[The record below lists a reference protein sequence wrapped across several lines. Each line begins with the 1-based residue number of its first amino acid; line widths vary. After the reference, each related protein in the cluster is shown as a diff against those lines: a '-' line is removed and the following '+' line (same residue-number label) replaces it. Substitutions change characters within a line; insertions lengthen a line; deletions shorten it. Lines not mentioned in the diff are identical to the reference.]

1 MDKYSVTKDIKYV
14 GVKDLDL
21 DLFESQYPVPDGVTY
36 NSYVILDDK
45 VAVMDTVDGRGT
57 KQWIANVEE
66 ALGGRKAD
74 YLVVSHMEPDHGAN
88 VARFAELHPEAVIV
102 GNAKTFPM
110 IKQFFD
116 LDMEGR
122 TLVVKEGDTLPLGHH
137 TLQFFMA
144 PMVHWPEVMVTYE
157 QTEKILF
164 SADGFGTFGADSGFE
179 EEWTEEAARYYLN
192 IVGKYGVQVQALL
205 KKAAGLDIR
214 MICPLHGP
222 VLKEN
227 LGFYLEKYKT
237 WSSYESEG
245 RGVLIAYAS
254 IHGNTAKAA
263 EELAR
268 MLKEK
273 GESQVEVVD
282 LARTDVSYAVRKAF
296 YYDRIVAAAATYDG
310 GLFPAMENFLHHL
323 RAKNYQKRTV
333 GLVENGTWA
342 PLAAKAMRTMFE
354 GMKQVDV
361 AEPAV
366 TIRSALDDGSRKSM
380 EQLADRLVE
389 GDHKQG

>member
-1 MDKYSVTKDIKYV
+1 MDKYSVTDAIQYA
-14 GVKDLDL
+14 GVRDTDL

-36 NSYVILDDK
+36 NSYVVLDEK

-57 KQWIANVEE
+57 GQWLSSVEK

-88 VARFAELHPEAVIV
+88 VARFATLHPETVIV

-122 TLVVKEGDTLPLGHH
+122 TLMVKEGDTLCLGRH

-157 QTEKILF
+157 QAEKVLF
-164 SADGFGTFGADSGFE
+164 SADGFGTFGVDSGFGE
-179 EEWTEEAARYYLN
+179 QWAGEAARYYLN

-222 VLKEN
+222 VLKED
-227 LGFYLEKYKT
+227 LGFYLGKYKT
-237 WSSYESEG
+237 WSSYEPEAH
-245 RGVLIAYAS
+245 GVLIACAS

-263 EELAR
+263 EELAK
-268 MLKEK
+268 MLKDR
-273 GESQVEVVD
+273 GEEQVEVMD
-282 LARTDVSYAVRKAF
+282 LARTDVSYGVRKAF
-296 YYDRIVAAAATYDG
+296 FYDRIVAASATYDG

-342 PLAAKAMRTMFE
+342 PLAAKTMRTMFE
-354 GMKQVDV
+354 GMKQIHVV
-361 AEPAV
+361 EPAV
-366 TIRSALDDGSRKSM
+366 TIRSALDESSRKAM
-380 EQLADRLVE
+380 EELADRLV
-389 GDHKQG
+389 QGE